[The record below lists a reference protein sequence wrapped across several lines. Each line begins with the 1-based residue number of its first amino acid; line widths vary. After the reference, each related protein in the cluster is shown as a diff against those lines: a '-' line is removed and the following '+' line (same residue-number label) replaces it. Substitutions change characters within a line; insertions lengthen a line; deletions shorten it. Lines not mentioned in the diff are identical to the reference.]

1 MGTLLQKLEYLEQ
14 TKVDIREALQARGSK
29 VTEED
34 TFRSYAEYI
43 NKLQAG
49 APSSRAGELYAQGG
63 IGIAGLKEDIT

>member
-1 MGTLLQKLEYLEQ
+1 MGSLIHKLDYLAE
-14 TKVDIREALQARGSK
+14 TKVKIREALQKRGSK

-34 TFRSYAEYI
+34 TFRSYADYI
-43 NKLQAG
+43 ANLQSG